1 MEVYYEQNKKQIS
14 FLVGILPLGPQRLFL
29 IRNTVFTF
37 ILSRLYIRF
46 IR

>member
-1 MEVYYEQNKKQIS
+1 MGVHYEYNKKQIS